1 MKLPVVFAGVAL
13 LAALAGTAL
22 WLGERSTVPS
32 PKAPPA
38 IAPTALYASSFRDA
52 DGHARSLG
60 QFQGQVLVLNFWATW
75 CAPCRAE
82 MPAFSRVSRK
92 WAGRGVQ
99 FIGLSSES
107 PDVIAAFAREVPV
120 SYPLWSGD
128 GVETLA
134 QRLGNRLGVLPF
146 TAIVGPAGAVLEV
159 RAGPYTEPEL
169 EARMQVFAPNV
180 GEQQQTRQ

>member
-1 MKLPVVFAGVAL
+1 MKLAVVFAGVAL

-22 WLGERSTVPS
+22 WLGERSSIPS

-52 DGHARSLG
+52 NGESRSLG
-60 QFQGQVLVLNFWATW
+60 QFQGRLLVLNFWATW

-82 MPAFSRVSRK
+82 MPAFSRVGER
-92 WAGRGVQ
+92 WAGRKVS
-99 FIGLSSES
+99 FIGLSSEK
-107 PDVIAAFAREVPV
+107 PEVIAAFARDVPV

-134 QRLGNRLGVLPF
+134 ARLGNRLGVLPY
-146 TAIVGPAGAVLEV
+146 TAIIDPSGKVLDLRV
-159 RAGPYTEPEL
+159 GPYTEAEL
-169 EARMQVFAPNV
+169 EARLQAFASNAA
-180 GEQQQTRQ
+180 EQASTGR

>member
-22 WLGERSTVPS
+22 WLGERSN
-32 PKAPPA
+32 APMPRAAPA

-52 DGHARSLG
+52 GGEMRSLG
-60 QFQGQVLVLNFWATW
+60 QFQGRLLVLNFWATW

-82 MPAFSRVSRK
+82 MPAFSQVSRN
-92 WAGRGVQ
+92 WASRRVQ
-99 FIGLSSES
+99 FVGLSSER
-107 PDVIAAFAREVPV
+107 PEVIAAFTREVPV

-134 QRLGNRLGVLPF
+134 ERLGNRAGVLPY
-146 TAIVGPAGAVLEV
+146 TAIIDPSGKVLETKV
-159 RAGPYTEPEL
+159 GPYTEAEL
-169 EARMQVFAPNV
+169 EDRLKAFALKS
-180 GEQQQTRQ
+180 GE